1 MDKVVK
7 IFPSPF
13 DLAEEF
19 AEEMVNMI
27 VESAEKD
34 KQFTVALSGG
44 STPELLYTL
53 LGENYTETA
62 PWQYVQIFWGDERC
76 VPPDSAESNFG
87 MTMRKLLSKI
97 EIPSHN
103 IHRIRGEDDPEKE
116 AIRYSEEVSL
126 FTRKRDGMPLFDLIL
141 LGLGEDGHTA
151 SIFPGHPKLLD
162 SDKIYDVALHP
173 VTCQKRISLTGR
185 IINNADSVT
194 FLVAGNKKEEIV
206 EKLFRKDP
214 AALNYPASY
223 IVPVHGRLSWF
234 IDKEAGRLLSPV
246 IIAKL

>member
-1 MDKVVK
+1 MDKIVK
-7 IFPSPF
+7 IFSSSY
-13 DLAEEF
+13 DLAKEF
-19 AEEMVNMI
+19 AREMVNMI

-34 KQFTVALSGG
+34 EQFTVALSGG

-53 LGENYTETA
+53 LSENFAETL

-76 VPPDSAESNFG
+76 VPPDNAESNFG

-103 IHRIRGEDDPEKE
+103 IHRIRGEDDPVKE
-116 AIRYSEEVSL
+116 AVRYSEEVSL

-151 SIFPGHPKLLD
+151 SIFPGHPELLD

-173 VTCQKRISLTGR
+173 VTMQKRISLTR
-185 IINNADSVT
+185 RVINNADSVT
-194 FLVAGNKKEEIV
+194 FLVAGNKKEEVV

-234 IDKEAGRLLSPV
+234 IDKEAGRLL
-246 IIAKL
+246 

>member
-1 MDKVVK
+1 LDKNVK
-7 IFPSPF
+7 IFPLPY
-13 DLAEEF
+13 DLAKEF
-19 AEEMVNMI
+19 AKEMANMI

-34 KQFTVALSGG
+34 KMFTVALSGG

-53 LGENYTETA
+53 LGENFADTV

-76 VPPDSAESNFG
+76 VPPDNADSNFG
-87 MTMRKLLSKI
+87 MTMRKLLSKV
-97 EIPSHN
+97 EIPTQN
-103 IHRIRGEDDPEKE
+103 IHRIRGENDPAKE

-151 SIFPGHPKLLD
+151 SIFPGHPELIN
-162 SDKIYDVALHP
+162 SDNIYEVALHP
-173 VTCQKRISLTGR
+173 VTKQKRISLTGR
-185 IINNADSVT
+185 VINNADSVT
-194 FLVAGNKKEEIV
+194 FLVAGKKKEEIV

-214 AALNYPASY
+214 EASNYPASY

-234 IDKEAGRLLSPV
+234 IDKEAGRLL
-246 IIAKL
+246 